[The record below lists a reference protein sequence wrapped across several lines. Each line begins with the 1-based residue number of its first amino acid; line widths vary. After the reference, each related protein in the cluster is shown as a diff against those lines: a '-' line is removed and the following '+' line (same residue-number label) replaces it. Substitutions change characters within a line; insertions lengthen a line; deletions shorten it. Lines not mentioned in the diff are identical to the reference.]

1 MENFPINL
9 DMYQA
14 IVGFFLPVLIAAIC
28 RPSLGPQAK
37 YWIGFLL
44 VFIAAAIHLFFA
56 GGLNFAEFP
65 GTLLKIL
72 TLTIGPYLIFWKP
85 SGIIGVI
92 EEKVGCKD
100 KEDLEVNA

>member
-1 MENFPINL
+1 MENFPVNL

-28 RPSLGPQAK
+28 RPTLGPQAK

-44 VFIAAAIHLFFA
+44 VFIAATGHLFFA
-56 GGLNFAEFP
+56 GGFNLVDLP
-65 GTLLKIL
+65 GTMLKIL
-72 TLTIGPYLIFWKP
+72 FLVIGSYLVFWKP
-85 SGIIGVI
+85 SGINTII

-100 KEDLEVNA
+100 KPELEVNA